1 MSVLEQY
8 VVVGDNDA
16 DGDSVYLHCKRCPDD
31 YPVVDPQAEQ
41 IGVSIGRFQ
50 TNHWDDPPTVCTLQ
64 DLFRAAREHDAEFH
78 EGGATGAVRG
88 SES

>member
-8 VVVGDNDA
+8 FVVGDNDA
-16 DGDSVYLHCKRCPDD
+16 DGDSVYLYCKRCPNDG
-31 YPVVDPQAEQ
+31 PVPDPGDRIA
-41 IGVSIGRFQ
+41 RFQ
-50 TNHWDDPPTVCTLQ
+50 TNPGDDPPTVCTLQ